1 MNGAGTSKL
10 LSRRN
15 RKTLRQASGRSP
27 QPPRRASAETAHR
40 SRSKGFLTGGRCG
53 DPRRGRG
60 TGAGVA
66 AGAGPAPGAGLAA
79 AVPLRRG
86 GRRLGAEDHGLGSS
100 SEATGAAAGA
110 EVAGT
115 GRGHGLGPA
124 EIGGAGAG
132 AGPAAETSPTFHHTS
147 PGGRPHHPAGRA
159 GGQPPL
165 AEVSST
171 VHRIFVSCNT
181 FVQEAVW
188 IRATRGCRCCRRWGG
203 GGRGWAPRRRG

>member
-1 MNGAGTSKL
+1 MNGAETNKL
-10 LSRRN
+10 LSRRS

-27 QPPRRASAETAHR
+27 RHPRTVSVETAHR
-40 SRSKGFLTGGRCG
+40 SRSRGSRTGGRCG

-66 AGAGPAPGAGLAA
+66 AGPAPGAGPAA
-79 AVPLRRG
+79 AAPLLRG
-86 GRRLGAEDHGLGSS
+86 GRMLAAEDRGLGSS

-110 EVAGT
+110 EAAGT

-124 EIGGAGAG
+124 ETGGAGAG
-132 AGPAAETSPTFHHTS
+132 AGPGAETSPTCRHTS

-171 VHRIFVSCNT
+171 VHRIFVSCNN
-181 FVQEAVW
+181 FVQGAVW